1 MNKLIITLSFCLL
14 GHICSSQDAQYFY
27 TEAKQALDNKDY
39 HRFYSSIQKAH
50 ELSPYNQNILWYC
63 GMAAALTN
71 KPDESIEFL
80 TRAININAAYDLDNA
95 NLSSVKNHPG
105 FQKLLKTQETLT
117 TPVIQS
123 DTAFVLQDRQLHLES
138 VAFDPVGKVLY
149 GGSIHKRKIIKIDS
163 KGSVSDFTMGE
174 QYKMGSVFGL
184 KVDTKKNVLWACSS
198 AIPEM
203 QHYDSTLA
211 SSLFRFDIKTGRLL
225 DSYQPADTLSDH
237 VFGDLALDSKG
248 IPFVSDSRNN
258 IIYQYNTQ
266 TNGLVPYFTS
276 TEFWNIQGL
285 AFSDGDK
292 YLYIAD
298 YVKGIFLLDTQ
309 TMQLTKVKVNYDLSL
324 KGTDGITFFNNSL
337 ITIQNGVHPYRVVRH
352 YMEAGGMEFIRYEYI
367 DNAHPSFGEPT
378 VGSLSGNNFYY
389 VANSQWGGYEKG
401 AIKNPENLQPIVVLK
416 YTFKDVK

>member
-1 MNKLIITLSFCLL
+1 MSKLILSLTLCLIAL
-14 GHICSSQDAQYFY
+14 VGSAQDVQYFY
-27 TEAKQALDNKDY
+27 TEAKQALEKKDY
-39 HRFYSSIQKAH
+39 ERFYFSIQKAH

-63 GMAAALTN
+63 GLASALTN

-80 TRAININAAYDLDNA
+80 TRAININAAYELDNLHLNSVT
-95 NLSSVKNHPG
+95 NLPG
-105 FQKLLKTQETLT
+105 FQKLLKTQKILT
-117 TPVIQS
+117 APIIQS
-123 DTAFVLQDRQLHLES
+123 DTALVVQDRQLHLES

-149 GGSIHKRKIIKIDS
+149 GGSIHKRKIIRIDS
-163 KGSVSDFTMGE
+163 KGLVSDFTTAE

-225 DSYQPADTLSDH
+225 ESYQPADTLTDH

-258 IIYQYNTQ
+258 IIYKYNPL
-266 TNGLVPYFTS
+266 NNRLMPYFTS
-276 TEFWNIQGL
+276 ADFWNIQGL

-309 TMQLTKVKVNYDLSL
+309 TMQLTMVKVNYDLSL
-324 KGTDGITFFNNSL
+324 KGTDGITLFKNSL
-337 ITIQNGVHPYRVVRH
+337 ITIQNGVYPNRVVRH
-352 YMEAGGMEFIRYEYI
+352 YMDPAGKAFIRYEYI

-378 VGSLSGNNFYY
+378 IGSLSGDNFYY
-389 VANSQWGGYEKG
+389 VANSQWNGYEKG
-401 AIKNPENLQPIVVLK
+401 TIKNPESLQPIVVLK
-416 YTFKDVK
+416 YTFKAIK